1 MFRPVVDQAFF
12 LGGGQGKVMVYSG
25 KHPRLS
31 TLGLPLCNHPNC
43 FCLDPAVE
51 QCFGDALSRFLLD
64 EFLGYDDVLMSSVKR
79 LAEYED
85 NKGTLCIECNVL
97 NRSLGRLT
105 LLNWCHNF
113 FNHYKLF

>member
-1 MFRPVVDQAFF
+1 M
-12 LGGGQGKVMVYSG
+12 MVYSG
-25 KHPRLS
+25 KPPRLS
-31 TLGLPLCNHPNC
+31 TLGLPLCNHLNC

-85 NKGTLCIECNVL
+85 NKGTLCTECNVL
-97 NRSLGRLT
+97 NRSLGRLM

-113 FNHYKLF
+113 FNRYKLF

>member
-1 MFRPVVDQAFF
+1 MNQAF
-12 LGGGQGKVMVYSG
+12 LGGAGGGGGGEVMVYSG
-25 KHPRLS
+25 KSPRLS
-31 TLGLPLCNHPNC
+31 TLSLPLCNHPNC

-97 NRSLGRLT
+97 NRSLGRLM
-105 LLNWCHNF
+105 LLNNYSIIF
-113 FNHYKLF
+113 LLQAVLD

>member
-1 MFRPVVDQAFF
+1 M
-12 LGGGQGKVMVYSG
+12 MVYSG
-25 KHPRLS
+25 KPPRLS
-31 TLGLPLCNHPNC
+31 TLGLPLCNHLNC

-85 NKGTLCIECNVL
+85 NKGTLCTECNVL

-105 LLNWCHNF
+105 LLNWPVP
-113 FNHYKLF
+113 

>member
-1 MFRPVVDQAFF
+1 MFRPVFESS
-12 LGGGQGKVMVYSG
+12 LSWGGGEVMVYSG
-25 KHPRLS
+25 KSPRLS
-31 TLGLPLCNHPNC
+31 TLSLPLCNHPNC

-97 NRSLGRLT
+97 NRSLGRLM

-113 FNHYKLF
+113 FNRYKLF

>member
-1 MFRPVVDQAFF
+1 
-12 LGGGQGKVMVYSG
+12 MVYSS
-25 KHPRLS
+25 KPPRLS

-97 NRSLGRLT
+97 NRSLGRLM
-105 LLNWCHNF
+105 LLNWFYYF
-113 FNHYKLF
+113 FVTSCFRLIIF